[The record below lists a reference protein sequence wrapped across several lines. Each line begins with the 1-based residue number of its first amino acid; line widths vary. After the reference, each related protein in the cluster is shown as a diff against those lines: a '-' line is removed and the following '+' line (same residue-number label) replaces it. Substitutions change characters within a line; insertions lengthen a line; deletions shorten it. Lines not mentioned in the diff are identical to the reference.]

1 MPSIAVAM
9 GCGRKRGSSAQDIG
23 GRGKFE
29 GLKSDGL
36 LVSARS

>member
-1 MPSIAVAM
+1 MLSVAVAM
-9 GCGRKRGSSAQDIG
+9 ECGRKRGSGAQDIG

-29 GLKSDGL
+29 GLKNDGL